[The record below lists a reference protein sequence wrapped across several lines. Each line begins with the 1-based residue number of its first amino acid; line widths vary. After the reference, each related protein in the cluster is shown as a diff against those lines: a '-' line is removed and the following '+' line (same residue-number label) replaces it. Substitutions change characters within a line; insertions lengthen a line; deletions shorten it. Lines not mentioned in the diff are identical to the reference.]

1 MKVYE
6 AANLRNLALIGHGH
20 AGKTTLVS
28 AMLFTAGAVPRLGRV
43 DDGSATTDYDEEEIA
58 RKMSIATGLAFVEWG
73 KTDSKVKINLLDTP
87 GFNMFVHEA
96 KMVLPVVDAALVVVD
111 GVAGV
116 EVVTQ
121 RVWAFCNDID
131 LPRMIVVNRMDRDR
145 ADANRVLESLTNA
158 FGRAVTPLQLP
169 IGSQKGLSGI
179 VDLVRMKAYT
189 YEMGGNGKGRE
200 GPIPADMADVAKEA
214 HERLVELIAEGKDEL
229 MEEFFEKG
237 TIPEEDL
244 IPALHEAIRE
254 DKLFPVLFTS
264 GLGNIGVDELMDFIV
279 DYTPAAS
286 EHHAITGQPADGNGD
301 PLTRKGTD
309 NEPASVYI
317 FKTVSDA
324 FAGRI
329 SYFKV
334 FSGVL
339 QNEASLQNYNR
350 NIQEKFAHISLIQ
363 GKQAVPIQ
371 ELHAGDIGSVAKL
384 KETLTGDTLGDKSSP
399 IRYPAVLLPEPAITF
414 AIEPKSRADEDKLG
428 VGLHKLME
436 EDAMLRFFRDPQT
449 KEFLIAGTGQQHI
462 EVVVSKMKKRYHAE
476 VVLKAPKVP
485 YRETIRGKA
494 DVQGRHKKQT
504 GGHGQYGDCKIKME
518 PLPRGAEVEF
528 EFVNDIF
535 GGSIPRNFI
544 PAVEKGIKD
553 AAARGYLA
561 GYPVVNFRAILY
573 DGSYHDVDSNDL
585 SFQMAGRI
593 AFRKAMEMA
602 KPTLLEP
609 IMHVEIT
616 IPDEFAGTIMGDL
629 NSRRGRIQG
638 MDNKSGNTIV
648 KAEAPMAEMLTYGAD
663 LTSMTQGRGSFSM
676 EMHHYDTVPQQLQDK
691 IIEKAKVERGEVKE
705 EEE

>member
-1 MKVYE
+1 MGMP
-6 AANLRNLALIGHGH
+6 ARRRWCPPCSIRPA
-20 AGKTTLVS
+20 
-28 AMLFTAGAVPRLGRV
+28 PRRA
-43 DDGSATTDYDEEEIA
+43 SATWTTALLLPITTRKKLPA
-58 RKMSIATGLAFVEWG
+58 RCRF
-73 KTDSKVKINLLDTP
+73 
-87 GFNMFVHEA
+87 
-96 KMVLPVVDAALVVVD
+96 LPA
-111 GVAGV
+111 
-116 EVVTQ
+116 
-121 RVWAFCNDID
+121 W
-131 LPRMIVVNRMDRDR
+131 PRMIVVSRMDRER

-169 IGSQKGLSGI
+169 IGSEKNLSGI

-189 YEMGGNGKGRE
+189 YEMGGNGKGKE
-200 GPIPADMADVAKEA
+200 GPIPANMAGVAQEA

-244 IPALHEAIRE
+244 VPALHEAIRE

-286 EHHAITGQPADGNGD
+286 EHHAITGQPVGGNGE
-301 PLTRKGTD
+301 PPVRKGTD
-309 NEPASVYI
+309 NEPASVFV
-317 FKTVSDA
+317 FKTMSDA

-339 QNEASLQNYNR
+339 KNDASLQNYNR
-350 NIQEKFAHISLIQ
+350 NIQEKFAHISVVQ
-363 GKQAVPIQ
+363 GKQMIPVPA
-371 ELHAGDIGSVAKL
+371 LHAGDIGGVAKL
-384 KETLTGDTLGDKSSP
+384 RETLTGDTLGDKSSP
-399 IRYPAVLLPEPAITF
+399 IRYPAVQLPEPAITF

-462 EVVVSKMKKRYHAE
+462 EVVVSK
-476 VVLKAPKVP
+476 
-485 YRETIRGKA
+485 
-494 DVQGRHKKQT
+494 
-504 GGHGQYGDCKIKME
+504 
-518 PLPRGAEVEF
+518 
-528 EFVNDIF
+528 
-535 GGSIPRNFI
+535 
-544 PAVEKGIKD
+544 
-553 AAARGYLA
+553 
-561 GYPVVNFRAILY
+561 
-573 DGSYHDVDSNDL
+573 DL

-609 IMHVEIT
+609 VMHVEIT

-638 MDNKSGNTIV
+638 MDNKAGNTIV
-648 KAEAPMAEMLTYGAD
+648 KAEVPMAEMLTYGAD
-663 LTSMTQGRGSFSM
+663 LTSMTQGRGSFS
-676 EMHHYDTVPQQLQDK
+676 
-691 IIEKAKVERGEVKE
+691 
-705 EEE
+705 

>member
-1 MKVYE
+1 MKAYE
-6 AANLRNLALIGHGH
+6 GANLRNIALIGHGH

-28 AMLFTAGAVPRLGRV
+28 AMLYTAGAVPRLGRV
-43 DDGSATTDYDEEEIA
+43 DDGSAPTDYDEEEIA
-58 RKMSIATGLAFVEWG
+58 RQMSISTGLAFVEWG
-73 KTDSKVKINLLDTP
+73 KPDAKVKINLLDTP

-96 KMVLPVVDAALVVVD
+96 KVVLPVVDAALVVVD

-121 RVWAFCNDID
+121 RVWNYCDEIG
-131 LPRMIVVNRMDRDR
+131 LPRMIVVNRMDRER

-169 IGSQKGLSGI
+169 IGSEKSLSGVI
-179 VDLVRMKAYT
+179 DLVRMKAYT
-189 YEMGGNGKGRE
+189 YEMGGNGKGKE
-200 GPIPADMADVAKEA
+200 GPIPADMAGIAKDA
-214 HERLVELIAEGKDEL
+214 HEKLVELVAEGKDEL
-229 MEEFFEKG
+229 MEEFFESG
-237 TIPEEDL
+237 TIPEEHL
-244 IPALHEAIRE
+244 VPALHEAIRE

-286 EHHAITGQPADGNGD
+286 EHHAITGWTAEGSTEP
-301 PLTRKGTD
+301 TVRKGTD
-309 NEPASVYI
+309 NEPASVYV
-317 FKTVSDA
+317 FKTMSDA

-339 QNEASLQNYNR
+339 KNDASLQNYNR
-350 NIQEKFAHISLIQ
+350 NTLEKFAHISLIQ
-363 GKQAVPIQ
+363 GKQAVPIH
-371 ELHAGDIGSVAKL
+371 EIHAGDIGSVAKL
-384 KETLTGDTLGDKSSP
+384 RETLTGDTLGDKSSP
-399 IRYPAVLLPEPAITF
+399 IRYPAVQLPEPAITF

-462 EVVVSKMKKRYHAE
+462 EVVVSKMRKRYHAE

-518 PLPRGAEVEF
+518 PLPRGAEF

-535 GGSIPRNFI
+535 GGAIPRNFI

-553 AAARGYLA
+553 AAARGFLA

-593 AFRKAMEMA
+593 AFRKAMELA

-609 IMHVEIT
+609 IMTVEIT
-616 IPDEFAGTIMGDL
+616 APDEFAGTIMGDL

-638 MDNKSGNTIV
+638 MDNKAGNTIV
-648 KAEAPMAEMLTYGAD
+648 KAEVPMAEMLTYGAD

-676 EMHHYDTVPQQLQDK
+676 EMHHYDIVPAQLQEK
-691 IIEKAKVERGEVKE
+691 IIEKAKAERGEVKE

>member
-6 AANLRNLALIGHGH
+6 GANLRNLALIGHGH

-28 AMLFTAGAVPRLGRV
+28 AMLQTAGATQRFGHV
-43 DDGSATTDYDEEEIA
+43 DDGTAITDYDEEEIA
-58 RKMSIATGLAFVEWG
+58 RKMSISTGLACVEWG
-73 KTDSKVKINLLDTP
+73 KTKLNLLDTP

-96 KMVLPVVDAALVVVD
+96 KMVLPVVEAALVVVD

-116 EVVTQ
+116 EVVTE
-121 RVWAFCNDID
+121 RVWAYCEEFN
-131 LPRMIVVNRMDRDR
+131 LPRMIVVNRMDRER
-145 ADANRVLESLTNA
+145 ADATRTLESLTAA

-169 IGSQKGLSGI
+169 IGSEKNLSGI
-179 VDLVRMKAYT
+179 VDLVRMKAFT
-189 YEMGGNGKGRE
+189 YEMGGSGRGKE
-200 GPIPADMADVAKEA
+200 GPIPASVADAAKEA
-214 HERLVELIAEGKDEL
+214 HEKLVELVAEGKDEL
-229 MEEFFEKG
+229 MEEYFEKG

-244 IPALHEAIRE
+244 VPALHEAIRE

-286 EHHAITGQPADGNGD
+286 EHHAVTGQPGSNGN
-301 PLTRKGTD
+301 PAERKGTD
-309 NEPASVYI
+309 NEPASVFV

-324 FAGRI
+324 FSGRI

-339 QNEASLQNYNR
+339 KNDATLQNFNR
-350 NIQEKFAHISLIQ
+350 NTAEKFAHIWVMQ
-363 GKQAVPIQ
+363 GKQTIPIP
-371 ELHAGDIGSVAKL
+371 ELHAGDIGAVAKL
-384 KETLTGDTLGDKSSP
+384 KETLTGDTLGDKNAP
-399 IRYPAVLLPEPAITF
+399 IQYPPVKLPEPAITF
-414 AIEPKSRADEDKLG
+414 AIEPKTRSDEDKLG

-504 GGHGQYGDCKIKME
+504 GGHGQYGDCKIKVE
-518 PLPRGAEVEF
+518 PLPRGGEF

-535 GGSIPRNFI
+535 GGAIPKNYI
-544 PAVEKGIKD
+544 PPVEKGIKD

-561 GYPVVNFRAILY
+561 GFPMVDFRVILY

-593 AFRKAMEMA
+593 AFKKAMEVA

-616 IPDEFAGTIMGDL
+616 VPDEFAGAIMGDL

-638 MDNKSGNTIV
+638 MDNKGGNTIV
-648 KAEAPMAEMLTYGAD
+648 KAEAPMAEMLTYGVD
-663 LTSMTQGRGSFSM
+663 LTSMTQGRGSFNM
-676 EMHHYDTVPQQLQDK
+676 EMHHYDVVPAQLQEK
-691 IIEKAKVERGEVKE
+691 IIEKAKALRGDVKE